1 MGRLLGRVFVVA
13 CTVMVAGLTYV
24 GSASA
29 TVPATAAVLT
39 RFSFSQ
45 TEVFPVTGYFCLPDS
60 VGTATQTETLTGQN
74 VETPSGVFTFHGVDT
89 FDIHVVFPDGTY
101 VQSGRI
107 NRDLNS
113 FVFNSPLTVSTIA
126 TQDFETIYNA
136 QGQPVGKIMI
146 HEIIH
151 VTFMDLNGNGQ
162 PDPGEITVQFDRFR
176 LSCA

>member
-1 MGRLLGRVFVVA
+1 MYRWILAAVATGALL
-13 CTVMVAGLTYV
+13 
-24 GSASA
+24 
-29 TVPATAAVLT
+29 ATAAVASADAVIS

-45 TEVFPVTGYFCLPDS
+45 TQVFPVAGYFCLPDS

-89 FDIHVVFPDGTY
+89 YNIHIDFADGSY
-101 VQSGRI
+101 VQSG
-107 NRDLNS
+107 LNQEHSS
-113 FVFNSPLTVSTIA
+113 FVLNSPLTVGTMA
-126 TQDFETIYNA
+126 NQDFETVYNA
-136 QGQPVGKIMI
+136 QGQPIGKIMI